1 MSNAPKVDEMSDLM
15 TWALAYVG
23 VGVLAGLLRLLLL
36 KRTNWNERVVTWV
49 CRLGPGL
56 LFLAYLLI
64 FSYLSDPET
73 MVAFGLA
80 TLLAPTFILPL
91 IAICYAGVW
100 ASEWVLPRET
110 VTGEP

>member
-1 MSNAPKVDEMSDLM
+1 MCNTPQVGGMSDL
-15 TWALAYVG
+15 TLWALAYLG
-23 VGVLAGLLRLLLL
+23 VGVLAGLLRLVLV

-64 FSYLSDPET
+64 SSYLSDAET
-73 MVAFGLA
+73 LVAFGLA

-100 ASEWVLPRET
+100 ASELVLPRET
-110 VTGEP
+110 VTEEP